1 MLLLSRGGVG
11 GGNATEGEDG
21 SITGID
27 CPPGL
32 HGIFC
37 EVVCLTNSD
46 ACLDILIMTSCAQN
60 CKYGLIGI
68 MFLQSCSCKLK
79 WILMRVL
86 CSLEWSR

>member
-37 EVVCLTNSD
+37 EVVCLTYSG
-46 ACLDILIMTSCAQN
+46 ACLDILIMTSCVQN

-68 MFLQSCSCKLK
+68 MFLQTQMDINEGALQFR
-79 WILMRVL
+79 MVQMTAG
-86 CSLEWSR
+86 